1 MTESSGRIDWGR
13 DLPGIDPLKKV
24 EKLPQPLK
32 ILEKLLVLLSNGK
45 ETDTQFLSG
54 TVTEDR
60 KPRTSFAAGLANN
73 HEIKALIDQIRHELD
88 MKKFG
93 LFSKTNMEQMLEQL
107 RKIATERT
115 KCYGKILKIFDE
127 IAMMPLEDE
136 SLKSARVTIEDLNT
150 RTANI
155 IKNLDVLGNY
165 IQSILD
171 RIDIVVAETN
181 KSETN
186 SEQFFKFLAN
196 HPECV
201 NPKSITEFLDAKLQE
216 QKEKINHPDNT
227 SLNKYKKSWKET
239 LHILREKSSGNKI
252 FFVGL
257 EDFIKN
263 HLQNFS
269 EELGASIKDEIQ
281 QFAAE
286 IDDRVRVEGM
296 LNPKSKK

>member
-1 MTESSGRIDWGR
+1 MGDSGEKIDWET
-13 DLPGIDPLKKV
+13 DLPGIEPLKMAKDPQLLEEIDKV
-24 EKLPQPLK
+24 LGLLSVGRESDEKLIK
-32 ILEKLLVLLSNGK
+32 TRRSGK
-45 ETDTQFLSG
+45 G
-54 TVTEDR
+54 
-60 KPRTSFAAGLANN
+60 KPPASFTAGLANN
-73 HEIKALIDQIRHELD
+73 KEIKTAIMQIAKALEMER
-88 MKKFG
+88 FG
-93 LFSKTNMEQMLEQL
+93 LFSSANMQQLIEKVTQFTTKYRDQITEIFHLWDDLEKNPLNPQTSKES
-107 RKIATERT
+107 REKMYKIYE
-115 KCYGKILKIFDE
+115 E
-127 IAMMPLEDE
+127 
-136 SLKSARVTIEDLNT
+136 T
-150 RTANI
+150 RTILN
-155 IKNLDVLGNY
+155 NLEGL
-165 IQSILD
+165 QEFMKAILD
-171 RIDIVVAETN
+171 RIDNVIFATN
-181 KSETN
+181 ESYA
-186 SEQFFKFLAN
+186 SSDIFFEFLEK

-201 NPKSITEFLDAKLQE
+201 NPKSITEFLAAKLQE